1 MAFKDVTALSDLNN
15 GSAEEQFARE
25 WQKVLSNIRDPSTD
39 SKRVR
44 KITIEI
50 SIAPSTDRSSAKVMI
65 SSKSSLAPAKADE
78 NTVLFELTKD
88 GVIAMTREPEKQLE
102 FDNVLQIERGEVS
115 MDGSAVQE
123 IKKIVN
129 ESQIIEVEGRKFVP
143 HAMYEVES
151 LTKRPKSVEVNT
163 LFSLVD

>member
-102 FDNVLQIERGEVS
+102 LGNVLQMRAGE
-115 MDGSAVQE
+115 
-123 IKKIVN
+123 K
-129 ESQIIEVEGRKFVP
+129 
-143 HAMYEVES
+143 
-151 LTKRPKSVEVNT
+151 
-163 LFSLVD
+163 